1 MKDLLRV
8 SDLTPHDLRL
18 LLDLA
23 REFGDAPGESLG
35 LLRHQTVVLYF
46 AKPSTRT
53 RISTETAVVR
63 LGGTPISVGPDE
75 LQLNRGET
83 ITDTGRVLGAYAAAI
98 TIRTY
103 ADADVRELAAAAPVP
118 VVNAL
123 TDGHHP
129 LQAIADLMTL
139 EHHFGSLAGR
149 TIAYV
154 GAGNNVT
161 NSLMEAAALADMNV
175 AVAVPPGHEPDADS
189 ISFAERETGRRHR
202 RILVTHDPVEA
213 VKDADAVYTDVWLS
227 MGDSAGEQAARVTA
241 LTPYQVNGG
250 LLEQAADGAVALH
263 CLPAHRGEE
272 ITAEVIDGPRSL
284 VFQQAANRL
293 PATQAVLYALL
304 TSRLAG
310 R

>member
-1 MKDLLRV
+1 MKDLLRI
-8 SDLTPHDLRL
+8 SDLTSRDLGL

-23 REFGDAPGESLG
+23 EEFSEAPGESLG
-35 LLRHQTVVLYF
+35 LLRHNTVVLYF

-63 LGGTPISVGPDE
+63 LEGTPISVGPDE

-83 ITDTGRVLGAYAAAI
+83 IADTGRVLGSYAAAI
-98 TIRTY
+98 VIRTY
-103 ADADVRELAAAAPVP
+103 ADADVQELAAATRVP
-118 VVNAL
+118 VINAL

-129 LQAIADLMTL
+129 LQAIADLLTL
-139 EHHFGSLAGR
+139 KQRLGTLKGR

-161 NSLMEAAALADMNV
+161 NSLMEAAALAGMNV
-175 AVAVPPGHEPDADS
+175 AVGVPPGYEPAGDS
-189 ISFAERETGRRHR
+189 IAFAERETAERRRHM
-202 RILVTHDPVEA
+202 LLTHDPAEA

-227 MGDSAGEQAARVTA
+227 MGDSADERAARVAA
-241 LTPYQVNGG
+241 LTPYQLDQP
-250 LLEQAADGAVALH
+250 LLDQASDGCVAMH

-272 ITAEVIDGPRSL
+272 ITAEVIDGDRSL

-304 TSRLAG
+304 TSRVVG

>member
-1 MKDLLRV
+1 VKDLLRV